1 MGNFMDNIYQEL
13 SRIKKTD
20 DKYNALRKEC
30 EDIVWGK
37 VGYVIG
43 FFVVYAVVT
52 FVLMMAMMIL
62 TSTFFHEETQAYINS
77 FEEQKQ
83 GILVI
88 FGGLFATGFFV
99 NLFVYSFLC
108 YINEKRKVEVLK
120 EVQTVIESY
129 ELPAFTNIYSFFD
142 AFKEVVFAQKESF
155 FNERNSNFLL
165 MNLKNKDPDLKGFE
179 NFIFE
184 NTQHLIK
191 ENEDEETL
199 LKEIEKRM
207 SSSALNSQSLKIIE
221 E

>member
-1 MGNFMDNIYQEL
+1 MENIYKEL
-13 SRIKKTD
+13 NVLKNAED
-20 DKYNALRKEC
+20 GYNALHKKSE
-30 EDIVWGK
+30 EIVWSK
-37 VGYVIG
+37 EGYIIG
-43 FFVVYAVVT
+43 FFVTYAIIS
-52 FVLMMAMMIL
+52 FVLMLLMMIGII
-62 TSTFFHEETQAYINS
+62 TFFHEEIQSYINS

-83 GILVI
+83 GVMII
-88 FGGLFATGFFV
+88 FGSVFVIGFVV

-191 ENEDEETL
+191 ENKDEETL

-207 SSSALNSQSLKIIE
+207 SSSALNSQSLKIVE